1 MNNSKKK
8 YYKYIPLAVISIV
21 LLFIQAISDLKLP
34 NYMADIV
41 DKGIVT
47 GDQSVMISIGIKM
60 LLLALLIAVV
70 TILSSLTSSVVGSGV
85 ASNLRDDV
93 FRKVEKFSHS
103 EFDKFGTASL
113 ITRTTNDIQQVQ
125 MFLTMLLKIV
135 SFAPIMGIGGVI
147 MALQTSPEL
156 SWVIAVA
163 VAVML
168 VFIVFMFLVAFPKF
182 KIVQKLIDKVN
193 LITRENLTGMMV
205 IRAFNTEKHEEER
218 FDKANKDLTKVN
230 LFVNRLMVL
239 MMPIMTL
246 VMNGTTVAVMY
257 FGSDMINTGNLEI
270 GKMMS
275 FIQYAMHIIMSFL
288 FVSMSF
294 IMIPR
299 AVVSYKR
306 IKEILNT
313 DITIKNPA
321 NPVPFSEAN
330 KGIIEFRDVTFSYP
344 GADEPVLHNITF
356 STKKGETTAFIGS
369 TGSGKSTLINLIP
382 RFYDVTQ
389 GEIYVDGVNVKNAD
403 IKKLRNKIGYIPQKG
418 VLFSGTIESNIAYA
432 DPENISRED
441 AMKAAEIAQ
450 AEEFINTKEEGY
462 DTPIAQGGG
471 NVSGGQKQR
480 LSIARALAKKPE
492 FFIFD
497 DSFSAL
503 DFKTDAALRK
513 ALKENIDD
521 ATILIVAQR
530 ISTIMNAEQIVVL
543 DEGRIVGKGTHDE
556 LMKNCEVY
564 REIAYSQLSKEE
576 LA

>member
-257 FGSDMINTGNLEI
+257 FGSDMINTGSLEI

-306 IKEILNT
+306 IKEILDT
-313 DITIKNPA
+313 DITIENPA

-441 AMKAAEIAQ
+441 AMKAAKIAQ

-462 DTPIAQGGG
+462 ETPIAQGGG

>member
-1 MNNSKKK
+1 MDSSRKK
-8 YYKYIPLAVISIV
+8 YYKYIPLAVISII

-34 NYMADIV
+34 NYMAEIV
-41 DKGIVT
+41 DKGIIT

-70 TILSSLTSSVVGSGV
+70 TILSSLTSSIVGSGV

-93 FRKVEKFSHS
+93 FRKVEKFSHT

-125 MFLTMLLKIV
+125 MFLTMLLKII

-306 IKEILNT
+306 IKEMLNT

-543 DEGRIVGKGTHDE
+543 DEGRIVGKGTHNE
-556 LMKNCEVY
+556 LMENCDVY

>member
-1 MNNSKKK
+1 MDSSRKK
-8 YYKYIPLAVISIV
+8 YYKYIPLAVISII

-34 NYMADIV
+34 NYMAEIV
-41 DKGIVT
+41 DKGIIT

-70 TILSSLTSSVVGSGV
+70 TILSSLTSSIVGSGV

-93 FRKVEKFSHS
+93 FRKVEKFSHT

-125 MFLTMLLKIV
+125 MFLTMLLKII

-257 FGSDMINTGNLEI
+257 FGSDMINTGSLEI

-543 DEGRIVGKGTHDE
+543 DEGRIVGKGTHNE

>member
-1 MNNSKKK
+1 MDSSRKK
-8 YYKYIPLAVISIV
+8 YYKYIPLAVISII

-34 NYMADIV
+34 NYMAEIV
-41 DKGIVT
+41 DKGIIT

-70 TILSSLTSSVVGSGV
+70 TILSSLTSSIVGSGV

-93 FRKVEKFSHS
+93 FRKVEKFSHT

-125 MFLTMLLKIV
+125 MFLTMLLKII

-441 AMKAAEIAQ
+441 VMKAAEIAQ

-543 DEGRIVGKGTHDE
+543 DEGRIVGKGTHNE
-556 LMKNCEVY
+556 LMENCDVY